1 MPVSYTIA
9 ALFPQVCDFRFTEVT
24 DPTTENYAV
33 GGVPQFDQLPLDEMA
48 QDWQTPLPYYQK
60 KTFDDKCTVMVLTN
74 RVAAGATYPALTLE
88 TATTAI
94 PLSLP
99 SGIFINGAQR
109 ITGLTIP
116 YVNPDTFSGTATD
129 IPADIFQWQFYM
141 SQILDPL
148 TDSGVVYLRM
158 RVYGDDALTV
168 YREYLSEPIMVYDS
182 FPGTVL
188 VESKNVSTRL
198 AQGIVTTGWNDG
210 QVPTFQHRVEGMP
223 LQYAPAG
230 VAVTYLQQMYL
241 NKQLNAQ
248 NFRTFIFRAGAVS
261 AGVPAYMIEKL
272 SEAFITDLWKINNKY
287 FIANIDENGGVSN
300 FWKIED
306 SETAL
311 LVVGEIPI
319 RERYMGQNAL
329 VVATPTPD
337 LELYT
342 SPGFPYAICPWGLAT
357 GVVSV
362 PFTHVIIEDLAGE
375 TAQIATWNAQL
386 LSAGDSGTII
396 RTSGVLY
403 YVPSGGVP
411 FLYVPITLLTENFTI
426 FYYRPPFA
434 VAGAAGYR
442 YAGVNNRQIVDWGDS
457 SAIEY
462 ITNADAFS
470 YNATHN
476 YTPGAGADWECR
488 VFHNNSI
495 GTLQFRE
502 DGLYYPVNNPISDIV
517 GELPTGL
524 GLLEITYC
532 QLYGG
537 SGVTTDL
544 SYCPGLLILFVRNN
558 ASLTDFG
565 TLFNSSNPVLSS
577 LALSDNPLT
586 STAVDDMFIN
596 FVANTWNGTLA
607 SGSINIKCS
616 PSQAPT
622 AASLAARTALLA
634 ESWTL
639 LTD

>member
-342 SPGFPYAICPWGLAT
+342 SPGFPYAICPWALNT
-357 GVVSV
+357 GGEIVL
-362 PFTHVIIEDLAGE
+362 FDHEIIEDLAGE
-375 TAQIATWNAQL
+375 NAQIAAWNVQL
-386 LSAGDSGTII
+386 SSAGAVGTIV
-396 RTSGVLY
+396 RTTGVLY
-403 YVPSGGVP
+403 YTGGIGVPSLFTPVR
-411 FLYVPITLLTENFTI
+411 LLTKI
-426 FYYRPPFA
+426 VDIVYYREPLGGGA
-434 VAGAAGYR
+434 GYLVAGV
-442 YAGVNNRQIVDWGDS
+442 AGVHVFDWGD
-457 SAIEY
+457 
-462 ITNADAFS
+462 
-470 YNATHN
+470 ATPPTYVAVTGGSIYPQTHT
-476 YTPGAGADWECR
+476 YAASVGADYACR
-488 VFHNNSI
+488 MFHDDLVGGI
-495 GTLQFRE
+495 YFIETGV
-502 DGLYYPVNNPISDIV
+502 YYPSPCKFVDIT

-524 GLLEITYC
+524 FVLNITNCNFFGSLGLSI
-532 QLYGG
+532 
-537 SGVTTDL
+537 DL
-544 SYCPGLLILFVRNN
+544 SPCAILADLIIRNCTLIPNFAGVFAYPNPILSEILL
-558 ASLTDFG
+558 G
-565 TLFNSSNPVLSS
+565 G
-577 LALSDNPLT
+577 NPLT
-586 STAVDDMFIN
+586 AGGVDGIFVD
-596 FVANTWNGTLA
+596 FVANTWDGILTGGL
-607 SGSINIKCS
+607 INVFCS
-616 PSQAPT
+616 PPQPPT
-622 AASLAARTALLA
+622 AASLAARNALIA
-634 ESWTL
+634 KGWTL
-639 LTD
+639 NTD